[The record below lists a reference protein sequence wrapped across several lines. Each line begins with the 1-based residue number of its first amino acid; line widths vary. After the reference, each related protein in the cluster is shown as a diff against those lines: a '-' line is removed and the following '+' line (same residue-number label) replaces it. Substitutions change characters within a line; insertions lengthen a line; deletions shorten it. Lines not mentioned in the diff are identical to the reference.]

1 MIYHIKRVLSTN
13 PPPPLN
19 VRQTILNLTEF
30 MGRQNYF
37 SELEPEFLAKA
48 AKDALAYAKTL
59 YFCEQLFELNPERQM

>member
-1 MIYHIKRVLSTN
+1 MLYHIKRVLNTN

-37 SELEPEFLAKA
+37 S
-48 AKDALAYAKTL
+48 
-59 YFCEQLFELNPERQM
+59 